1 MEIWEEAVRCFF
13 TRISQER
20 DNGLW
25 AADLWF
31 RELEQIVNIACSTMD
46 CAGPCG
52 ESDFLAFSRNVFVD
66 PRDMVWTV
74 DTVEI
79 DEFRRG

>member
-1 MEIWEEAVRCFF
+1 MERWEGAVRCFF